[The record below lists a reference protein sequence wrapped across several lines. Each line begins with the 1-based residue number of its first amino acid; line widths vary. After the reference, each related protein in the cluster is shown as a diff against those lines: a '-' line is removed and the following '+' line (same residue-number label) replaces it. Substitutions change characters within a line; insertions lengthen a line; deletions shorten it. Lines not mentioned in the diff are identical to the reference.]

1 MFHVRTIALIVGTL
15 LVSPQAFAADWPQW
29 NGPKR
34 DGHSADKGL
43 LKTWPKDG
51 PKLAWTFRET
61 GFGYGSPAVVG
72 DTLYIMGSEEPVKGE
87 KEFVIAIGVNDGKE
101 RWRTPLAEGTGNYN
115 NSYGN
120 GPRATPTVDGD
131 ALYVLG
137 ARGDLARLETKSGK
151 QVWTTNLVKDLGGA
165 IPTWGYSESVLI
177 DGEKLIC
184 TPGGKKG
191 ALAALNKKDGSVHWR
206 SKEFTDGAQYSS
218 VIAVEVGGVRQYIQ
232 QVQKAVVGIRATDG
246 KLLWRENAIPSNV
259 AVIPTPIFHDN
270 QVFVTS
276 GYGAGCALIQLSPDG
291 KEGTSSKLVYANKM
305 MVNHHGGVVRVGEYI
320 YGYSDKGGWMCLDYK
335 KMDKDTEDPVWK
347 ENKKLGKGSITFAD
361 GNLYCYAEKNGTLA
375 MIEASP
381 KGWNEIGRL
390 ELPEKTDPKNR
401 TGGGAIRT
409 HPVIANGKLYL
420 RDMDLLFCF
429 DLSDVH

>member
-1 MFHVRTIALIVGTL
+1 
-15 LVSPQAFAADWPQW
+15 
-29 NGPKR
+29 
-34 DGHSADKGL
+34 
-43 LKTWPKDG
+43 
-51 PKLAWTFRET
+51 
-61 GFGYGSPAVVG
+61 
-72 DTLYIMGSEEPVKGE
+72 
-87 KEFVIAIGVNDGKE
+87 
-101 RWRTPLAEGTGNYN
+101 
-115 NSYGN
+115 
-120 GPRATPTVDGD
+120 
-131 ALYVLG
+131 
-137 ARGDLARLETKSGK
+137 
-151 QVWTTNLVKDLGGA
+151 
-165 IPTWGYSESVLI
+165 VLI

-191 ALAALNKKDGSVHWR
+191 VLAALNKKDGSVLWR
-206 SKEFTDGAQYSS
+206 SKEFTEGAQYSS

-246 KLLWRENAIPSNV
+246 KLLWRENAIPSGV

-276 GYGAGCALIQLSPDG
+276 GYGAGCALIQLTPDG
-291 KEGTSSKLVYANKM
+291 KEGTSAKLVYANKM
-305 MVNHHGGVVRVGEYI
+305 MINHHGGVVRVGDYI

-335 KMDKDTEDPVWK
+335 KMEKDTEDPVWK

-361 GNLYCYAEKNGTLA
+361 GNLYCYAEKSGTLA
-375 MIEASP
+375 LIEASP
-381 KGWNEIGRL
+381 KGWNEKGRL

-429 DLSDVH
+429 DLTEVH